1 MTRTRFLFLL
11 GALLAGGAAA
21 QTQKPVVLV
30 VTADASDY
38 LLSAGGTIAG
48 MIDQGATV
56 YLVRVTNDEKDSYDL
71 PPEET
76 ARRTRAESEEAA
88 RILGIREVISLG
100 YRAAELADVSFTDIR
115 DRLIFYIRFYKP
127 RVLFIPNPYNE
138 YDRVLDRYYTGWA
151 AEDAWRSAA
160 FENYQPAYAEAGLKP
175 HLTPELYYY
184 GQPFDPRRREAEST
198 ATFVP
203 EWKAVDISSTLARK
217 IKAAQ
222 ALKTIQTSM
231 VRRLKDHLT
240 ETGRRLRALDT
251 VDDRAVNLL
260 VQKNV
265 EGLAAIA
272 AQGTGYRAAEE
283 FHYAGLSFRIPG
295 KYRK

>member
-1 MTRTRFLFLL
+1 MTRVWVLL
-11 GALLAGGAAA
+11 LALLAGGTALA
-21 QTQKPVVLV
+21 QKPVVLV

-71 PPEET
+71 SPEET
-76 ARRTRAESEEAA
+76 ARRTRTESEEAA
-88 RILGIREVISLG
+88 RILGIKEVISLG

-138 YDRVLDRYYTGWA
+138 HDRVLDRYYTGWA

-160 FENYQPAYAEAGLKP
+160 FENFQPAYAEAGLAP
-175 HLTPELYYY
+175 YQTPELYYY

-203 EWKAVDISSTLARK
+203 EWKAVDISATLARK
-217 IKAAQ
+217 IKAVQ
-222 ALKTIQTSM
+222 ALKTIDTSM
-231 VRRLKDHLT
+231 ARRLKDRLAASQ
-240 ETGRRLRALDT
+240 RRLRLLDT
-251 VDDRAVNLL
+251 IDDRAVNAL
-260 VQKNV
+260 VEKNV
-265 EGLAAIA
+265 QGLAAIG
-272 AQGTGYRAAEE
+272 AQGTSYRAAEE
-283 FHYAGLSFRIPG
+283 FHYAGPHFRIPS
-295 KYRK
+295 KYLK

>member
-1 MTRTRFLFLL
+1 MSARLFL
-11 GALLAGGAAA
+11 GSLLLIASSLAHGQG
-21 QTQKPVVLV
+21 PVVLI

-48 MIDQGATV
+48 MIDKGATA
-56 YLVRVTNDEKDSYDL
+56 YLIRVTNDEKDSWDL

-76 ARRTRAESEEAA
+76 ARRTRAESEQAA
-88 RILGIREVISLG
+88 RILGIKEVASLG
-100 YRAAELADVSFTDIR
+100 YRAGELGGVSFTAIR
-115 DRLIFYIRFYKP
+115 DRLIFYIRLYKP

-138 YDRVLDRYYTGWA
+138 YDRVLDRYYAGSA

-160 FENYQPAYAEAGLKP
+160 FENYAPPLSEAGLAP

-184 GQPFDPRRREAEST
+184 GQPFDPRRREVEST

-203 EWKAVDISSTLARK
+203 EQKAVDISAELARK
-217 IKAAQ
+217 VKAAQ
-222 ALKTIQTSM
+222 ALRTINYSM
-231 VRRLKDHLT
+231 AHRLADRLT
-240 ETGRRLRALDT
+240 ETRRRLRLLDT
-251 VDDRAVNLL
+251 LDDDSVNGL

-272 AQGTGYRAAEE
+272 AEGTGYRVAEE
-283 FHYAGLSFRIPG
+283 FHYAGLSFRVPS
-295 KYRK
+295 KYLR